1 MALAYAVILVT
12 GDLFDRHRRDTVQ
25 MAQDAADKK
34 FEKLAQENM
43 KGLVTRNP
51 EPHIMS
57 VGELRQ
63 HFPHA
68 NLHNLVGLR
77 FTADIT

>member
-1 MALAYAVILVT
+1 MALAYAIVLVT
-12 GDLFDRHRRDTVQ
+12 GELFDHNRRDTVQ
-25 MAQDAADKK
+25 MAQDAADLK
-34 FEKLAQENM
+34 FEALAQENM

-51 EPHIMS
+51 EPHVMS
-57 VGELRQ
+57 HEEMRN